1 VQRAMLFAK
10 EPVKEPGSSAKR
22 FDCGEASGTA
32 QLMLHHMSNF
42 AYKPFG
48 LHCGRNRNRNSLSKC
63 HDRFDAW
70 TRNRPWNCSGLLR
83 SIGRSSVTGASPENS
98 RLRQHS
104 DHASDPVVG
113 GTAMEEGPMAAIV
126 LAHVEPH
133 QKAGGPTTLLKQ
145 RTRWHEQFC
154 SDAAHST
161 Y

>member
-1 VQRAMLFAK
+1 VRCCLQRK
-10 EPVKEPGSSAKR
+10 PQPVRSRGPPLSGSIAGR
-22 FDCGEASGTA
+22 CR
-32 QLMLHHMSNF
+32 LMLHHMRDF

-48 LHCGRNRNRNSLSKC
+48 LHCGRNRDRNSLSKC

-83 SIGRSSVTGASPENS
+83 SIGRSSCLTGASPENS